1 MLGWIP
7 NVVDSFTFRIEPS
20 FKVGGVK
27 LIDVAD
33 FFEKRTFF
41 NCIFLLL
48 SCHEAVS
55 FNISKF
61 VLRMVKP

>member
-27 LIDVAD
+27 LIDIAD
-33 FFEKRTFF
+33 LFEKRTLFYC
-41 NCIFLLL
+41 NFLLF

-55 FNISKF
+55 FNVSKL
-61 VLRMVKP
+61 VLRMVEP